1 MANIGNVW
9 VFIEQEQGK
18 IAGVS
23 LQLVSK
29 GRELA
34 DRLGVKLEGTY
45 EFMDGLFKEYL
56 EGEEPVFRGKR
67 VHIGTDE
74 YSNKDPKVV
83 DSA

>member
-23 LQLVSK
+23 LQLDSK

-34 DRLGVKLEGTY
+34 DRLGVKLEGVLLG
-45 EFMDGLFKEYL
+45 DNLSG
-56 EGEEPVFRGKR
+56 
-67 VHIGTDE
+67 
-74 YSNKDPKVV
+74 
-83 DSA
+83 